1 VEQQRNNYCYAV
13 QQTRH
18 PAMNSL
24 PLDHVWDM
32 GDGTRINGLT
42 AKHCYANPGSYSVR
56 SMLVDRRTGAI
67 FHTLKSNELRITD
80 HYQAWIA
87 APDTVRTG
95 RMLALDGLYSHV
107 PDLKP
112 MDHRWD
118 MGDGSLKKG
127 SRIQHQYKV
136 PGVYTVKLDII
147 GSPDDSGRIAHRCNY
162 RTIVVIDRFRD
173 HEDMSVV
180 ATYLDAFGRTH
191 IFEYQEL
198 PFDSYAMTGTELDDA
213 TLAVVLF
220 TSKERVSLE
229 DARFTEVRKHYR
241 IIERFDPLSG
251 TYSYSV
257 GETTNIEE
265 LYQIYRKVKELQFL
279 DAEVFALR
287 TEQLMDLSELDL
299 ATLDDLNHSKLRT
312 SAIHFAYKSAVIEP
326 GSESILDQIA
336 NTLRQYPELQLV
348 IEAHTDDVGSRA
360 YNMDLSQLRAL
371 SVLDH
376 LFEAG
381 IAPERMTPIGHGKNQ
396 PIASNRTEEGRAMN
410 RRVEFRLVVKDAP
423 AGSEPL
429 ISGAVRK

>member
-1 VEQQRNNYCYAV
+1 
-13 QQTRH
+13 
-18 PAMNSL
+18 
-24 PLDHVWDM
+24 
-32 GDGTRINGLT
+32 
-42 AKHCYANPGSYSVR
+42 
-56 SMLVDRRTGAI
+56 
-67 FHTLKSNELRITD
+67 
-80 HYQAWIA
+80 
-87 APDTVRTG
+87 
-95 RMLALDGLYSHV
+95 
-107 PDLKP
+107 
-112 MDHRWD
+112 
-118 MGDGSLKKG
+118 MGDGSLKRG

-147 GSPDDSGRIAHRCNY
+147 GSPDGIGNIDHRCNY

-180 ATYLDAFGRTH
+180 ATYQDAFGKTH
-191 IFEYQEL
+191 MFEYQEL
-198 PFDSYAMTGTELDDA
+198 PFDSFALNGTELDDA
-213 TLAVVLF
+213 ILSVVLF
-220 TSKERVSLE
+220 TSKERISLD

-251 TYSYSV
+251 SYSYSV
-257 GETTNIEE
+257 GETKNIEE
-265 LYQIYRKVKELQFL
+265 LYQVYRKVKELQFL

-287 TEQLMDLSELDL
+287 TEQLMDLSQLDL
-299 ATLDDLNHSKLRT
+299 ATLEDLNHSRLRT

-360 YNMDLSQLRAL
+360 YNMDLSQSRAM

-396 PIASNRTEEGRAMN
+396 PIASNRTEQGRALN

-423 AGSEPL
+423 AGSGPL

>member
-1 VEQQRNNYCYAV
+1 
-13 QQTRH
+13 
-18 PAMNSL
+18 
-24 PLDHVWDM
+24 
-32 GDGTRINGLT
+32 
-42 AKHCYANPGSYSVR
+42 
-56 SMLVDRRTGAI
+56 
-67 FHTLKSNELRITD
+67 
-80 HYQAWIA
+80 
-87 APDTVRTG
+87 
-95 RMLALDGLYSHV
+95 
-107 PDLKP
+107 
-112 MDHRWD
+112 
-118 MGDGSLKKG
+118 
-127 SRIQHQYKV
+127 
-136 PGVYTVKLDII
+136 
-147 GSPDDSGRIAHRCNY
+147 
-162 RTIVVIDRFRD
+162 
-173 HEDMSVV
+173 
-180 ATYLDAFGRTH
+180 
-191 IFEYQEL
+191 
-198 PFDSYAMTGTELDDA
+198 
-213 TLAVVLF
+213 
-220 TSKERVSLE
+220 
-229 DARFTEVRKHYR
+229 
-241 IIERFDPLSG
+241 
-251 TYSYSV
+251 
-257 GETTNIEE
+257 
-265 LYQIYRKVKELQFL
+265 
-279 DAEVFALR
+279 VFALR